1 MAYTCDIIPGAVL
14 APDCVG
20 EGAVRAGAG
29 LTDLEKPTQH
39 TALSNT
45 PRPSTCKVERETES
59 QMRTW
64 GGSGCRKETGL
75 LPGGAQLPAP
85 PRPTPVSWPCPLHS
99 VTFPSLV
106 VPATC
111 PVAMVTISGWT
122 ARLQRERT
130 DGQVSVGARGTQD
143 PSYSMPVTM
152 LAYSSTS
159 WLTEFLSQ

>member
-1 MAYTCDIIPGAVL
+1 MRV
-14 APDCVG
+14 
-20 EGAVRAGAG
+20 GAG

-64 GGSGCRKETGL
+64 GGSGCRKEIGL
-75 LPGGAQLPAP
+75 FPGGPDACP
-85 PRPTPVSWPCPLHS
+85 PSLYSPTLTQDATPVCQSCFLHS
-99 VTFPSLV
+99 VTFPSFV

-122 ARLQRERT
+122 ARLKRERI
-130 DGQVSVGARGTQD
+130 DG
-143 PSYSMPVTM
+143 
-152 LAYSSTS
+152 
-159 WLTEFLSQ
+159 